1 MVACYNLGTEVSAM
15 PEWLEITGGF
25 VVGVVAV
32 NLVLRY
38 RDRSWMKKWRSHV

>member
-1 MVACYNLGTEVSAM
+1 M

-25 VVGVVAV
+25 VVGAVAV
-32 NLVLRY
+32 ILVLKY